1 VLRKKIRISREQMLG
16 SRPVRNQVLEWKHK
30 DNKVLIVFRRKE
42 SKSIGFLSKIFHI
55 PEKKVVELDSL
66 GARVWQM
73 CDGQH
78 TVEKMIE
85 ALVAENKL
93 EYKEAEVA
101 LLQFLKT
108 LAQKRMIA
116 FQVPTQRPRK
126 FQSAEDK

>member
-1 VLRKKIRISREQMLG
+1 MLRKKIRISREQMLG
-16 SRPVRNQVLEWKHK
+16 SRPVRNQVLEWKRK
-30 DNKVLIVFRRKE
+30 DNKVLIVFRRKQ

-101 LLQFLKT
+101 LVQFLKT

-126 FQSAEDK
+126 FESAEDK